1 MHNNNVNT
9 NIYGIGPTGK
19 ETIDAEAWA
28 SALIEQME
36 MKLSQSNQLDQ
47 YDVYCQWYEDSQT
60 EIEVWLR
67 DRADDSRIGP
77 LDYKRMIEH

>member
-1 MHNNNVNT
+1 MRT
-9 NIYGIGPTGK
+9 SRTGPSEEDMATV
-19 ETIDAEAWA
+19 DAEAWA

>member
-1 MHNNNVNT
+1 MHNNYVT
-9 NIYGIGPTGK
+9 NIYDIGPTGK

-47 YDVYCQWYEDSQT
+47 YDVYCQWYEDDLT

>member
-1 MHNNNVNT
+1 MRT
-9 NIYGIGPTGK
+9 SRTGPNEVDMATV
-19 ETIDAEAWA
+19 DAEAWA

>member
-1 MHNNNVNT
+1 MRT
-9 NIYGIGPTGK
+9 SRIGPIEVDMATV
-19 ETIDAEAWA
+19 DAEAWA

-47 YDVYCQWYEDSQT
+47 YDVYCQWYEDDQT